1 MCIIIV
7 DKTARTSQ
15 RCVPVAGVF
24 LCGDD
29 FMDVKEPISFDEQLA
44 KIEERGCFV
53 SDKAFAKRKLQQ
65 INYYRLTA
73 YFLPF
78 KNADGTYKDET
89 SFNNVFRI
97 YEFDRKM
104 RCLIFSTI
112 EEIEL
117 MLRTQLAYYH
127 ATKYGA
133 LGYLNPENFN
143 NMHNAEIFEKRLQEK
158 VEHNKE
164 QFFVKHHVEKYNSQF
179 PLWVIIELF
188 TFGDLSFFYSDM
200 VRTDKKYLAK
210 TLFNTSDRN
219 VSSWLLCLTHLRNY
233 CAHYSR
239 LYFNSFGTVP
249 ATPKDFS
256 YKLNDKL
263 FDYILTVKF
272 LYPDHERW
280 THLFLVD
287 LENLI
292 EEYSDVINMQHIG
305 FPDNWKKLLSM

>member
-1 MCIIIV
+1 MCP
-7 DKTARTSQ
+7 S
-15 RCVPVAGVF
+15 GGYF
-24 LCGDD
+24 LCGDG
-29 FMDVKEPISFDEQLA
+29 FMDVKEPISFDEQLV

-53 SDKAFAKRKLQQ
+53 SDEAFAKRKLQQ

-78 KNADGTYKDET
+78 KNSDGTYKEGT

-104 RCLIFSTI
+104 RSLIFSTI

-133 LGYLNPENFN
+133 LGYMNPENFIPK
-143 NMHNAEIFEKRLQEK
+143 HNAENFEKRLQEK
-158 VEHNKE
+158 IEHNKE
-164 QFFVKHHVEKYNSQF
+164 QFFVKHHIEKYNSQF

-188 TFGDLSFFYSDM
+188 TFGDLSFFFSDM
-200 VRTDKKYLAK
+200 LKADKKYLAR
-210 TLFNTSDRN
+210 TLFHTSDTN

-239 LYFNSFGTVP
+239 LYFNKFGTVP
-249 ATPKDFS
+249 ATPKGFPHI
-256 YKLNDKL
+256 LEDKL
-263 FDYILTVKF
+263 FDYLLVVKF

-280 THLFLVD
+280 ANLFMVD

-292 EEYSDVINMQHIG
+292 EAYSDVVKMQHIG
-305 FPDNWKKLLSM
+305 FPDDWKRLLSM